1 MSPRILVTIIVI
13 VLIIVAG
20 MVLTVK
26 HSVPTMRKG
35 DPNAEPPVTQP
46 APRK

>member
-1 MSPRILVTIIVI
+1 MSPRILIAIIVI
-13 VLIIVAG
+13 VLIIVVG
-20 MVLTVK
+20 MVLTVR
-26 HSVPTMRKG
+26 HSVPTMRRG

>member
-1 MSPRILVTIIVI
+1 MSPRILIAIIVI

-26 HSVPTMRKG
+26 HSVPMMRKG